1 MKLGISWRLGVALAL
16 AGVVAAGLTGY
27 YAYNASRQMLVSA
40 AEQRLLMATRVLV
53 RQLAVGL
60 DNTARDVLLTAG
72 HPGTGRLLLR
82 SDPDQLARGETTLAL
97 LFRQMLET
105 HPEYFQMR
113 LLDASNHGAE
123 RVRVDRDELG
133 VMRVQGDEL
142 QEKGHYPY
150 FFETMRLQGGQVY
163 VSRAV
168 INHELGAHAG
178 QGKPS
183 LEVAAPVMDVHGAVL
198 GVVVINV
205 DLNGLFKQLAA
216 DLPPGLQL
224 YLSNAQGEYLIH
236 PDRSKAFAFDRGQSA
251 LVQDEFPSVRELL
264 VGRSGQDERTVVA
277 WSEAGLAAPA
287 VAAFVRQPGSALKA
301 EEDFVLGLS
310 QPLAEVLSESDRLG
324 VMVLR
329 IVAGFSALSLLLA
342 ALMAR
347 ALTRPLAQ
355 IVVSVEGFVDGSP
368 GGPLP
373 VHRRDEIGTLARA
386 IAHMQQQ
393 IGAQFAKLA
402 QKQHEL
408 DHLAS
413 HDSLTGLQN
422 RRFFLDRLEHAL
434 AHARR
439 DHGRLAMLFI
449 DLDRF
454 KEVNDSEGHAAGDAV
469 LRALA
474 VRLRHLVRES
484 DTVARIGGDEFVI
497 LLDQVH
503 DAEDVDVVARK
514 VRDALSE
521 AVCWE
526 GCELVVGA
534 SVGVARFP
542 EHGQDA
548 ASLIAAADA
557 AMYQA
562 KSGGGGLICHAE
574 PTEPSQRHRA

>member
-1 MKLGISWRLGVALAL
+1 MKRGISWRLGLAMALF
-16 AGVVAAGLTGY
+16 GVLAAGFTGY
-27 YAYNASRQMLVSA
+27 YAYSASRQLLVAA
-40 AEQRLLMATRVLV
+40 AEQRLVMATRVLV

-60 DNTARDVLLTAG
+60 DNTARDVLLVAG
-72 HPGTGRLLLR
+72 HPGTGRVLLR
-82 SDPDQLARGETTLAL
+82 SDPGLLPQHESSMAL

-113 LLDASNHGAE
+113 LLDGASHGLE

-133 VMRVQGDEL
+133 VMRVQGDDL

-150 FFETMRLQGGQVY
+150 VYETMRLAAGQVY
-163 VSRAV
+163 VSKAV
-168 INHELGAHAG
+168 INHEIGAHAG

-183 LEVAAPVMDVHGAVL
+183 LEVAAPVMDVHGVVL

-205 DLNGLFKQLAA
+205 DLNSLFRQLAA

-224 YLSNAQGEYLIH
+224 YLCNAQGEYLIH
-236 PDRSKAFAFDRGQSA
+236 PDKTKAFSFDRGQSA
-251 LVQDEFPSVRELL
+251 LVQDDFPQVRELL
-264 VGRSGQDERTVVA
+264 GGMGGQGEQTVVSHA
-277 WSEAGLAAPA
+277 TDGHAPA
-287 VAAFVRQPGSALKA
+287 EMAAFVRQPASSLKA

-310 QPLAEVLSESDRLG
+310 QPLSAVLSESDWLG
-324 VMVLR
+324 RMVLR
-329 IVAGFSALSLLLA
+329 IVAAFSALSVLLA
-342 ALMAR
+342 AVLAR
-347 ALTRPLAQ
+347 ALVQPLAQ
-355 IVVSVEGFVDGSP
+355 MVEAVEGFVSGLQSDH
-368 GGPLP
+368 LP
-373 VHRRDEIGTLARA
+373 TGRTDEIGMLARA
-386 IAHMQQQ
+386 IAHMQMQ

-402 QKQHEL
+402 QKQQEL

-422 RRFFLDRLEHAL
+422 RRFFMDRLEHAL

-439 DHGRLAMLFI
+439 DQGRLAMLFV

-454 KEVNDSEGHAAGDAV
+454 KEVNDSEGHAAGDAL

-474 VRLRHLVRES
+474 LRLRHLVRES

-497 LLDQVH
+497 LLDQVG
-503 DAEDVDVVARK
+503 DPADVEVVAQK
-514 VRDALSE
+514 VRDALAE
-521 AVCWE
+521 PVLWE
-526 GCELVVGA
+526 GRELLAGA

-548 ASLIAAADA
+548 ETLMAAADQ

-562 KSGGGGLICHAE
+562 KSGGGGLVCYADAV
-574 PTEPSQRHRA
+574 QRRLL

>member
-1 MKLGISWRLGVALAL
+1 MRLGIAWRLGAALAL
-16 AGVVAAGLTGY
+16 AGVVVAGLTGY
-27 YAYNASRQMLVSA
+27 YAYSASRHMMVAA
-40 AEQRLLMATRVLV
+40 AEQRLVTATRVLV

-60 DNTARDVLLTAG
+60 DSTARDVRLVAG
-72 HPGTGRLLLR
+72 HPGSGRLLLR
-82 SDPDQLARGETTLAL
+82 SDPEQLARNETTLAL

-113 LLDASNHGAE
+113 LLDAANHGVE
-123 RVRVDRDELG
+123 RVRVDRDDLG
-133 VMRVQGDEL
+133 VMRVQGEDL

-150 FFETMRLQGGQVY
+150 VYETLRLHAGQVY

-183 LEVAAPVMDVHGAVL
+183 LEVAAPVMDVHGVVL
-198 GVVVINV
+198 GVMVINV
-205 DLNGLFKQLAA
+205 DLNGLFGQLAA

-236 PDRSKAFAFDRGQSA
+236 PDPRKAFAFDRGQSA
-251 LVQDEFPSVRELL
+251 LVQDEFPAVRELL
-264 VGRSGQDERTVVA
+264 VTPGGADEKTVVA
-277 WSEAGLAAPA
+277 RSEASQGPVA

-301 EEDFVLGLS
+301 EEDFLLGLS
-310 QPLAEVLSESDRLG
+310 QPLSAVLSDSDSLG
-324 VMVLR
+324 AMVLR
-329 IVAGFSALSLLLA
+329 IVAGFSALAVLLA

-355 IVVSVEGFVDGSP
+355 IVGAVDGFVDGKA
-368 GGPLP
+368 GEPLP
-373 VHRRDEIGTLARA
+373 VQRHDEIGTLARA
-386 IAHMQQQ
+386 IEHMQQQ
-393 IGAQFAKLA
+393 IVAQFAKLA
-402 QKQHEL
+402 QKQREL

-422 RRFFLDRLEHAL
+422 RRFFMDRLDHAL

-439 DHGRLAMLFI
+439 DQGRLAMLFV

-454 KEVNDSEGHAAGDAV
+454 KEVNDGEGHAAGDAV
-469 LRALA
+469 LRTLA
-474 VRLRHLVRES
+474 QRLRHLVRES

-503 DAEDVDVVARK
+503 EAEDVDVVARK
-514 VRDALSE
+514 VRDALAE
-521 AVCWE
+521 PVRWE
-526 GCELVVGA
+526 GRDLEVGA

-542 EHGQDA
+542 DHGEDA
-548 ASLIAAADA
+548 EALIAAADA
-557 AMYQA
+557 AMYRA

-574 PTEPSQRHRA
+574 PSQRHRA